1 MTSRRAAGLLPPS
14 ARRFIF
20 CVLTDTTANSLMAK
34 NALEAMSMT
43 CRNKLGRTVSIKID
57 QSPFLIMGSFVFFEA
72 ELNLFTPADGQACFR
87 TRLCCAGAAFR
98 AARRCA
104 GQLRK

>member
-1 MTSRRAAGLLPPS
+1 MVARKSDGASVMTSRRAAGLLPPS

-43 CRNKLGRTVSIKID
+43 CRN
-57 QSPFLIMGSFVFFEA
+57 
-72 ELNLFTPADGQACFR
+72 
-87 TRLCCAGAAFR
+87 
-98 AARRCA
+98 
-104 GQLRK
+104 

>member
-20 CVLTDTTANSLMAK
+20 CVLTETTANSLMAK

-43 CRNKLGRTVSIKID
+43 CRNKLGRTVSIKT
-57 QSPFLIMGSFVFFEA
+57 EA
-72 ELNLFTPADGQACFR
+72 ALWAAG
-87 TRLCCAGAAFR
+87 RLEGAAK
-98 AARRCA
+98 A
-104 GQLRK
+104 GPGG